1 MAGGSLLL
9 PPTGRPASFISMEKI
24 IVIQFPLLF
33 FLLVSNKAIVGL
45 LGASGPNL
53 ANQSA
58 SIVNRFRNLIDF
70 EKKKWNYEKWI
81 TRSNELMAEMNA
93 NWMTLKQRPDQKCP
107 ERLTEMFARKNAST
121 LSSK

>member
-70 EKKKWNYEKWI
+70 EKKMELRKMD
-81 TRSNELMAEMNA
+81 NEI
-93 NWMTLKQRPDQKCP
+93 K
-107 ERLTEMFARKNAST
+107 
-121 LSSK
+121 